1 MTQVSTS
8 PAAGATRYP
17 IAGWFKGLLIFL
29 GVLCCIT
36 VIGILIG
43 IPIFILAARYREERS
58 GDAVTVVTHKKYA
71 FNLSEVAS
79 VEARAVSGGIAKK
92 MAPHTITL
100 KSGKKA
106 PFPVGAFQNGEQLL
120 AEIKAAAGAA

>member
-1 MTQVSTS
+1 MSQPSS
-8 PAAGATRYP
+8 SASDRYP
-17 IAGWFKGLLIFL
+17 IAGWFRGLLIFL

-43 IPIFILAARYREERS
+43 IPMFILAARYRAERA
-58 GDAVTVVTHKKYA
+58 GDTVTIVTHKKHT

-79 VEARAVSGGIAKK
+79 IEARSVSGGIAKK

-106 PFPVGAFQNGEQLL
+106 PFPVGAYEGGEKLL
-120 AEIKAAAGAA
+120 AEIKAAAGGGK